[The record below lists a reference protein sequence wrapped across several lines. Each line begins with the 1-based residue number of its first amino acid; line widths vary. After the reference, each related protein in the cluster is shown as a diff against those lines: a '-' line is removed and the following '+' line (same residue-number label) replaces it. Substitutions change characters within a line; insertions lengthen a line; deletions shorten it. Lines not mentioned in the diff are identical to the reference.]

1 MKQTKLSVAIKATL
15 LGTSMALAPA
25 AFAVDKELLDIL
37 KANGAITED
46 QYTELSMSN
55 MMNKQSKPSDAML
68 KKMAWA
74 GKIKVKGDLRV
85 RNENRSTT
93 NGVSDKGRQRYRAR
107 VGVYADITENVKGG
121 IRLATGDSE
130 GPTSTNET
138 INDRF
143 DKDDVWVDLAYINW
157 EALNGLE
164 LIGGKFKQPWEQV
177 SGGMVWDSDLNPEG
191 GALRYTAALGGVD
204 IITTAGVL
212 LMDDGGSSKDDDSTV
227 NFGQIA
233 ATFKL
238 AGAKT
243 KLGVSVFD
251 YSLSDELQQD
261 LTNGVDTTDF
271 LNKGN
276 DSTEYQLTEFFGET
290 NVDLGLPVKLYGHYV
305 QNNDADGINSG
316 EDTAWLLGIG
326 TKMGKWKASYDY
338 REVELNSVFA
348 AFNDSDFADG
358 YTDSEGSRWKLS
370 YEINKNFSV
379 GTTYLDTEMG
389 TLTSK
394 GEGDVDTWQIDLKA
408 KF

>member
-15 LGTSMALAPA
+15 LGASIVLAPA
-25 AFAVDKELLDIL
+25 SFAVDKELLDIL

-55 MMNKQSKPSDAML
+55 MMNKQNKPSDEML

-74 GKIKVKGDLRV
+74 GKIKVKGDLRL

-107 VGVYADITENVKGG
+107 IGVYADITKNVKGG

-143 DKDDVWVDLAYINW
+143 DRDDVWVDLAYINW

-191 GALRYTAALGGVD
+191 GALRYTTALGGVD

-233 ATFKL
+233 TKFKL

-251 YSLSDELQQD
+251 YSLSDELQYN
-261 LTNGVDTTDF
+261 LTNSVDTTDF
-271 LNKGN
+271 LGKGN
-276 DSTEYQLTEFFGET
+276 DSTEYQLTEVFGET
-290 NVDLGLPVKLYGHYV
+290 NLDLGLPVKLYGHYV
-305 QNNDADGINSG
+305 KNNDADGINSG
-316 EDTAWLLGIG
+316 EDTAWLLGVG

-389 TLTSK
+389 KLTSK
-394 GEGDVDTWQIDLKA
+394 GEGDVDTWQIDLVA

>member
-15 LGTSMALAPA
+15 LGASIALAPA

-46 QYTELSMSN
+46 QYIELSMSN
-55 MMNKQSKPSDAML
+55 MMDKQSKPSDAML

-85 RNENRSTT
+85 RNENRSSS
-93 NGVSDKGRQRYRAR
+93 NGVSTKGRQRYRAR
-107 VGVYADITENVKGG
+107 IGVYADVTDNVKAG
-121 IRLATGDSE
+121 IRISSGKNDTA
-130 GPTSTNET
+130 TSTNET
-138 INDRF
+138 IDDNF
-143 DKDDVWVDLAYINW
+143 DKDDVGIDLAYINW
-157 EALNGLE
+157 TALNGLE

-177 SGGMVWDSDLNPEG
+177 SGGMVWDGDLNPEG
-191 GALRYTAALGGVD
+191 VAARYTTALGGAQV
-204 IITTAGVL
+204 ITSAGVL
-212 LMDDGGSSKDDDSTV
+212 SLDDNGSSSSEDETI
-227 NFGQIA
+227 NFAQV
-233 ATFKL
+233 ATKFKV
-238 AGAKT
+238 AGAKS
-243 KLGVSVFD
+243 KFGVSVFD
-251 YSLSDELQQD
+251 FSEGDNNPLA
-261 LTNGVDTTDF
+261 TA
-271 LNKGN
+271 KGN
-276 DSTEYQLTEFFGET
+276 DATQFQLVELFGET
-290 NVDLGLPVKLYGHYV
+290 NLDLGLPVKLYGHYV
-305 QNNDADGINSG
+305 KNNDADGVNSG
-316 EDTAWLLGIG
+316 EDTAWLLGVG

-370 YEINKNFSV
+370 YAINKNFSV

-394 GEGDVDTWQIDLKA
+394 GKGDVDTWQIDLKA